1 MGSRTVSLDDVG
13 LRIKG
18 EKLSGSKEFLGDRR
32 GQSSRVNEEQHFQQF
47 KVVQLCVEEVRK
59 RIEEYF
65 RSKEVP
71 RRIEEAVE
79 VCEREIGERI
89 MSLRMMIG
97 ASGLVADM
105 EVVGG
110 SLKKDYDVRKWKKA
124 VMEVMEERVK
134 KREIEVGHYDRERG
148 RMEDLFGGWSGR
160 REDSKDRRLE
170 RRESRICHA
179 CGERGHLKKDCGR
192 AKKDKGFQ
200 GRDL

>member
-1 MGSRTVSLDDVG
+1 MGD
-13 LRIKG
+13 K
-18 EKLSGSKEFLGDRR
+18 R
-32 GQSSRVNEEQHFQQF
+32 GQSSRVIEEQHFQQF

-65 RSKEVP
+65 ESKEVP

-89 MSLRMMIG
+89 MLLRMMIG

-110 SLKKDYDVRKWKKA
+110 SLKKDYDVRKWKKV

-134 KREIEVGHYDRERG
+134 KREIEVGH
-148 RMEDLFGGWSGR
+148 
-160 REDSKDRRLE
+160 
-170 RRESRICHA
+170 
-179 CGERGHLKKDCGR
+179 
-192 AKKDKGFQ
+192 
-200 GRDL
+200 